1 MSLEYSST
9 IAGIVKK
16 LETRDPLPPLA
27 PSAEWDSELTDQIN
41 DISLENLFDGQSIKD
56 SIMGHALQSGL
67 LLWNDALDASHT
79 ISQNIESRTGSYWH
93 GIMHRREPDYSN
105 AKYWFRR
112 VGGHPTFPALREQAL
127 ALLQSGSVESD
138 SLADYIEAIG
148 EIEDWDAFRFVDWCQ
163 AADGDRSTSK
173 AVKAFLQAIQVEEIK
188 LLLDYSYQQALTQ

>member
-9 IAGIVKK
+9 IAGIVQK

-27 PSAEWDSELTDQIN
+27 PSEEWDSKLTHRIET
-41 DISLENLFDGQSIKD
+41 ISLETLFDGQSIKD
-56 SIMGHALQSGL
+56 STMGDALQSGL

-79 ISQNIESRTGSYWH
+79 ISQGIESRTGSYWH

-112 VGGHPTFPALREQAL
+112 VGAHPTFPALRERAL
-127 ALLQSGSVESD
+127 VLLQSGSTESD
-138 SLADYIEAIG
+138 SLTDYVGAIG

-163 AADGDRSTSK
+163 TAAGDRSTPE
-173 AVKAFLQAIQVEEIK
+173 AVKSFLQAVQVEEIK

>member
-16 LETRDPLPPLA
+16 LEARDPLPPLA
-27 PSAEWDSELTDQIN
+27 PSEEWDSELTHRIEGL
-41 DISLENLFDGQSIKD
+41 SLETLFDGQSIKD
-56 SIMGHALQSGL
+56 STMGDALQSGL

-79 ISQNIESRTGSYWH
+79 ISQGIESRTGIYWH

-112 VGGHPTFPALREQAL
+112 VGVHPTYPTLRERAL
-127 ALLQSGSVESD
+127 ALLQSGSTESD
-138 SLADYIEAIG
+138 SLANYVKAIE
-148 EIEDWDAFRFVDWCQ
+148 EIEDWEAFRFVDWCQ
-163 AADGDRSTSK
+163 AADGDRSTPES
-173 AVKAFLQAIQVEEIK
+173 VKSFLQAVQVEEIK